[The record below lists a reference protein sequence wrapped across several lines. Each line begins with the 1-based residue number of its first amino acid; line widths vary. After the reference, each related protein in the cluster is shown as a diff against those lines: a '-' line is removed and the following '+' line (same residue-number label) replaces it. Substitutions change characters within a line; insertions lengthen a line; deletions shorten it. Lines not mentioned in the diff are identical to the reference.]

1 MIDIA
6 QQLERHLES
15 WVGQWPPPSAGVLVV
30 GDESRLQPTWDGA
43 VRPLQGVGNGVGTVI
58 AVPPA
63 AVDAVTAAVAGGLV
77 RRDLGNE
84 LGEILGIGP
93 ARFGTGVFR
102 TTAQVNPDIP
112 SRGEW
117 FDEHTGELPA
127 WLAPFNGPRL
137 VARDDDGRTLAGVG
151 IKIHDRYGYE
161 LAVVT
166 EEAARGRGL
175 ARDLVATAARWVL
188 DRGAVPTYL
197 HQPTNVASARVAESV
212 GFADRG
218 WTVHGLWTGR

>member
-1 MIDIA
+1 MIDVT
-6 QQLERHLES
+6 QRLERHLES

-30 GDESRLQPTWDGA
+30 GDESRLQPTWDGTI
-43 VRPLQGVGNGVGTVI
+43 RPLQGVGNGVGTVI

-63 AVDAVTAAVAGGLV
+63 AADAVTAAVAGGLE
-77 RRDLGNE
+77 RRDLGSE

-102 TTAQVNPDIP
+102 TTAQVDPDIP
-112 SRGEW
+112 SCGEW

-218 WTVHGLWTGR
+218 WTVLGLWTGR